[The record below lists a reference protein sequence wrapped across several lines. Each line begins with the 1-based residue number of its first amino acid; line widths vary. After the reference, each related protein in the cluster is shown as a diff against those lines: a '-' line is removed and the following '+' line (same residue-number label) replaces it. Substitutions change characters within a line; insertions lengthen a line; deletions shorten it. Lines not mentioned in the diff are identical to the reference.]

1 MVRSRFNVFYQIR
14 KFYVTFDN
22 KKPYPHGSRLWN
34 RWPASPS
41 LSSIYNRRPFPFSF
55 HLTDQH
61 TSARKRHL
69 FPKIYPFEPLSF
81 PNVFRAVSIQS
92 DAESEPPQERENPAF
107 CQGQEQEEAQGKPQ
121 ATHPQKQWAEPAG
134 DHREDQRDP
143 ARLVWLLPACEP
155 GGAWRNRRMDAGKTA
170 FDHQETAWWK
180 RPGDVAWTTSAGAT
194 ATLPSWASS
203 ASKKPKARNSP
214 VSGLEQ
220 SADWRAGCG
229 NPASPVREGERF
241 QPAPTSSPER
251 NSASLALAGH
261 HAG

>member
-1 MVRSRFNVFYQIR
+1 
-14 KFYVTFDN
+14 
-22 KKPYPHGSRLWN
+22 
-34 RWPASPS
+34 
-41 LSSIYNRRPFPFSF
+41 
-55 HLTDQH
+55 
-61 TSARKRHL
+61 
-69 FPKIYPFEPLSF
+69 
-81 PNVFRAVSIQS
+81 
-92 DAESEPPQERENPAF
+92 
-107 CQGQEQEEAQGKPQ
+107 
-121 ATHPQKQWAEPAG
+121 
-134 DHREDQRDP
+134 
-143 ARLVWLLPACEP
+143 
-155 GGAWRNRRMDAGKTA
+155 MDAGKTA